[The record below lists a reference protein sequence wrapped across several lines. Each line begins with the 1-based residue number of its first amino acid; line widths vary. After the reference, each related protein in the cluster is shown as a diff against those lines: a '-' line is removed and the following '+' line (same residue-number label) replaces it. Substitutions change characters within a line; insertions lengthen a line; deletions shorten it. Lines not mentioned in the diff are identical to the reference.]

1 MLKSAKKFLA
11 VPPLYLIPE
20 TREEMKFFL
29 QASVKNK
36 KLLDLPEA
44 HLLAY
49 LEKRKEQNVAFW
61 HMWRI
66 LCVKVR
72 IVCVCVLVFMC
83 GFAGLPVFFC
93 WFAGVLLLVCLL
105 GVCVSG
111 GLFVF
116 LFRCLVFLLLI

>member
-1 MLKSAKKFLA
+1 MATA
-11 VPPLYLIPE
+11 PLESPFFQALDDDAESRDASVRKYLIPE
-20 TREEMKFFL
+20 TREEINFFL

-49 LEKRKEQNVAFW
+49 LEKRKEQNAAFW

-72 IVCVCVLVFMC
+72 AVCVLLVCPCVFV
-83 GFAGLPVFFC
+83 GLPV
-93 WFAGVLLLVCLL
+93 
-105 GVCVSG
+105 
-111 GLFVF
+111 
-116 LFRCLVFLLLI
+116 